1 MPLKAGRVFCF
12 AAGPQYSSGLPADLS
27 ENTSS
32 AILIAQYGA
41 DVVSRINFTK
51 QRVEPNFSIDL
62 GMGAQLYR
70 KEARSLQFQ
79 IQATNIADRLNVINF
94 ASLFSGT
101 ALAAPRSVSARL
113 RVSF

>member
-1 MPLKAGRVFCF
+1 M
-12 AAGPQYSSGLPADLS
+12 PADLS
-27 ENTSS
+27 GNTDV
-32 AILIAQYGA
+32 ATLISQYGA
-41 DVVSRINFTK
+41 AVVSRVNFAK

-62 GMGAQLYR
+62 GMGAQLYH
-70 KEARSLQFQ
+70 KESRSLQFQ

-101 ALAAPRSVSARL
+101 ALAPPRGVSARL

>member
-1 MPLKAGRVFCF
+1 MCF
-12 AAGPQYSSGLPADLS
+12 QVIDHLAHFVVIYERSVYALDAATGKYD
-27 ENTSS
+27 
-32 AILIAQYGA
+32 
-41 DVVSRINFTK
+41 
-51 QRVEPNFSIDL
+51 FSMDL

-94 ASLFSGT
+94 ASIFSGT
-101 ALAAPRSVSARL
+101 AIGVPRSVSARL